1 MKLPESEQTASPYS
15 FSFRLLL
22 ERQTILR
29 ANTQLMAKHQQSK
42 AKGQDTLKVGV
53 PMRWFLLAFCA
64 ATVLT
69 AASDRPQHGEIS
81 LVRVPQG
88 GIQPQAA
95 VDRAGTLHLLY
106 YAGDPAHGDLFYVKS
121 SDEGRTWS
129 SPLRVNSQASTAV
142 ALGTIRG
149 GQIAVGRKGRIHVAW
164 NGSSQA
170 EPKGP
175 LNPESG
181 QFGMPLLY
189 SRLND
194 SGTAF
199 EPERNLMTHTFGL
212 DGGGTLAADATGHV
226 YVAWHGKTPGAV
238 KGEAGR
244 QVWIARSSDDGKI
257 FSAEQPAG
265 KEPTGA
271 CGCCG
276 MAMDVDAQG
285 VVRILYRSATDNVHR
300 DIYLLTSQD
309 HARSFEG
316 EKLHPW
322 ELNACPMSSMA
333 FAEAAGHITGAWE
346 TGGQVYFEDLTEKF
360 AVPVSAPGES
370 KGHKHPRLATEPDG
384 TTLLVWT
391 EGTGWARGGSLAW
404 QIYDTRGKTVGQK
417 GSAAGVPAWS
427 FGAVVAKP
435 HGFLIL
441 Y

>member
-1 MKLPESEQTASPYS
+1 MGWIRIAFLALGGAVFFTAFPEQ
-15 FSFRLLL
+15 L
-22 ERQTILR
+22 
-29 ANTQLMAKHQQSK
+29 ANM
-42 AKGQDTLKVGV
+42 D
-53 PMRWFLLAFCA
+53 
-64 ATVLT
+64 
-69 AASDRPQHGEIS
+69 IS
-81 LVRVPQG
+81 LVRVPNG
-88 GIQPQAA
+88 GIQPQAV
-95 VDRAGTLHLLY
+95 VDRNGTLHLLY
-106 YAGDPAHGDLFYVKS
+106 YAGDPAHGDLFYVHS
-121 SDEGRTWS
+121 ADEGRTWS
-129 SPLRVNSQASTAV
+129 SPLRVNSQTGTAV
-142 ALGTIRG
+142 ALGKIRG
-149 GQIAVGRKGRIHVAW
+149 GQIAVGRESRVHVAW

-175 LNPESG
+175 LNPESW
-181 QFGMPLLY
+181 QPGMPLLY

-194 SGTAF
+194 SGKTF

-212 DGGGTLAADATGHV
+212 DGGGTLAADAAGHV
-226 YVAWHGKTPGAV
+226 YVAWHGKAPGAV

-244 QVWIARSSDDGKI
+244 QVWITRSNDDGKT
-257 FSAEQPAG
+257 FSAEQPAW
-265 KEPTGA
+265 KEPIGA

-276 MAMDVDAQG
+276 MAIEVDAKG
-285 VVRILYRSATDNVHR
+285 IVRILYRSATDNVHR

-346 TGGQVYFEDLTEKF
+346 TGGQVYLEDLTEKP

-370 KGHKHPRLATEPDG
+370 KSHKHPRLATEPDG
-384 TTLLVWT
+384 TTLLIWT

-404 QIYDTRGKTVGQK
+404 QLYDAKNKAIGQK
-417 GSAAGVPAWS
+417 GSAAGIPAWS
-427 FGAVVAKP
+427 FGAAVAKQ